1 MAPSSNHGLVR
12 HYFSYSLAQQYKC
25 MANKNSQIF
34 VHLSGLCMYSVHHQ
48 CNKHYGWIIPVFW
61 CIVVCGRKISYH
73 DTYFS
78 ILVYQLDWLGSD
90 FLYGLSIPNFWFELK
105 IADVFVIVLN
115 TKGKTEIMI
124 LWLLKELPKA
134 KHVVYANTCILN
146 TEFEVGP
153 VAVVNMPPCRLTW
166 TLKTFFFVKP
176 GL

>member
-1 MAPSSNHGLVR
+1 MHIIRVFSFFTNCWDTFRTILYSYSCIQIRPIRIPGPESSVGRHLPVNYRQLLATSSNHGLWR

-61 CIVVCGRKISYH
+61 CIVVCGRKISYP

-105 IADVFVIVLN
+105 IADVFVMYL
-115 TKGKTEIMI
+115 
-124 LWLLKELPKA
+124 LW
-134 KHVVYANTCILN
+134 
-146 TEFEVGP
+146 F
-153 VAVVNMPPCRLTW
+153 
-166 TLKTFFFVKP
+166 
-176 GL
+176 